1 MTNLKITATIATAV
15 ILSFTAFSCNENKSS
30 KETTM
35 DNTMMKSGEMSTT
48 GAQSASAKQIVADYM
63 TIKDALVA
71 TNKDEAAKAGLAMET
86 ALNNFDM
93 STYTEQQQKT
103 LKDIIVDAKEHAE
116 HISMSEIEHQREH
129 FKALSKDVTDMIAIT
144 GADSKVYEMS
154 CPMYDGGSNWLSSS
168 KEVQNPYYGEKMI
181 DCGKME
187 KELN

>member
-1 MTNLKITATIATAV
+1 MTNLKIIATVATV
-15 ILSFTAFSCNENKSS
+15 FIVSFTAFSCNENKSS

-35 DNTMMKSGEMSTT
+35 DHTMMKSSAAATNGT
-48 GAQSASAKQIVADYM
+48 QSASAKQVLADYM
-63 TIKDALVA
+63 SIKDALVA
-71 TNKDEAAKAGLAMET
+71 TNKEDAAKAGIAMGT
-86 ALNNFDM
+86 ALNSFDM

-103 LKDIIVDAKEHAE
+103 LRDIIVDAKEHAE
-116 HISMSEIEHQREH
+116 HISMSEIDHQREH

-144 GADSKVYEMS
+144 GAEAKVYQMS

-168 KEVQNPYYGEKMI
+168 REVRNPYYGDKMI

>member
-1 MTNLKITATIATAV
+1 MINPKITAAV
-15 ILSFTAFSCNENKSS
+15 ILSFIAFSCKENKSS
-30 KETTM
+30 KETMM
-35 DNTMMKSGEMSTT
+35 DTTRMKSGEMATT
-48 GAQSASAKQIVADYM
+48 GAQSTGAKRVVADYM
-63 TIKDALVA
+63 TIKEALVA
-71 TNKDEAAKAGLAMET
+71 TNKEDAAKAGLAMGT
-86 ALNNFDM
+86 ALNSFDM
-93 STYTEQQQKT
+93 SPYTEQQQKS

-144 GADSKVYEMS
+144 GADAKVYQMS
-154 CPMYDGGSNWLSSS
+154 CPMYDGGSTWLSSS

>member
-1 MTNLKITATIATAV
+1 MTNLKITATVATAV
-15 ILSFTAFSCNENKSS
+15 LLSFTAFSCKENKSTKDVAAES
-30 KETTM
+30 TS
-35 DNTMMKSGEMSTT
+35 MKSGEMATN
-48 GAQSASAKQIVADYM
+48 GAQSSSAKQVVADYM
-63 TIKDALVA
+63 TIKEALVA
-71 TNKDEAAKAGLAMET
+71 TNKEDAAKAGLAMGT
-86 ALNNFDM
+86 ALNSFDM

-129 FKALSKDVTDMIAIT
+129 FKALTKDVTDMIAIT
-144 GADSKVYEMS
+144 GADAKVYEMS

-168 KEVQNPYYGEKMI
+168 KEVRNPYYGEKMI

>member
-1 MTNLKITATIATAV
+1 MTNLKITATVAAAV
-15 ILSFTAFSCNENKSS
+15 LLSFTAFSCNENKST
-30 KETTM
+30 KETAM
-35 DNTMMKSGEMSTT
+35 ETT
-48 GAQSASAKQIVADYM
+48 TANNSEVTNGAQSASAKQVVADYM

-71 TNKDEAAKAGLAMET
+71 TNKEDAAKAGVAMGT
-86 ALNNFDM
+86 ALDNFDM

-116 HISMSEIEHQREH
+116 HISMSEIDHQREH

-144 GADSKVYEMS
+144 GADAKVYEMS

-168 KEVQNPYYGEKMI
+168 KEVRNPYYGDEMM